1 MLFCT
6 MHDLY
11 SEFAGSPVLLLVKF
25 VDVIKVEQALQG
37 VFWSGMVCRGFWGS
51 DA

>member
-1 MLFCT
+1 ML
-6 MHDLY
+6 DLY

-37 VFWSGMVCRGFWGS
+37 VFWSGMVCRGFWGG